1 MKRIV
6 TIVLTFIVLMLG
18 ALIVFTNP
26 FDLAA
31 IIIGMFLVS
40 MSILNLAIQVY
51 FPPSQEEPVELKVIE
66 QPIEQSK
73 PLEVKKAKKSKR
85 RKKYVK

>member
-1 MKRIV
+1 
-6 TIVLTFIVLMLG
+6 MLG

-51 FPPSQEEPVELKVIE
+51 FPPSQEEPVELKVVE
-66 QPIEQSK
+66 QPIQQPK
-73 PLEVKKAKKSKR
+73 TLEVKKAKKSKR
-85 RKKYVK
+85 KKKYVK